1 VKELP
6 LSMKTAAIVILIVLA
21 VLLVALLG
29 AGQYFYNY
37 AIVRKKKAFMEE
49 TPDLDDR
56 AGNGWREGMSWLELQ
71 PYRTLRLTAPDGI
84 PLQGYALDAPSPTN
98 KTVILVH
105 GYDSKGKG
113 MAAFARYYHEQ
124 FGYHVLM
131 PDLRGHG
138 ESGGRYVGFGWH
150 DRLDL
155 LAWMQ
160 QVIGERGA
168 ACEIIL
174 HGISMGGA
182 AVLMAS
188 GETLPAQVK
197 GIISD
202 CAYTSAGDIL
212 AYQLKRMFKLPAF
225 PLIPATGWICRLR
238 AGYDPRQASAV
249 KQVRKATKPLLFIHG
264 EADHFVPTAMVH
276 TLYEA
281 APARDKQIVLIPGAG
296 HAAAYFTD
304 SATYLDQVAVF
315 LAKCSAGPK
324 QEIQS

>member
-1 VKELP
+1 
-6 LSMKTAAIVILIVLA
+6 MKAAAIVILIVLA
-21 VLLVALLG
+21 LLLVSLLG

-56 AGNGWREGMSWLELQ
+56 AGNGWREGMDWLESQ
-71 PYRTLRLTAPDGI
+71 PYRILQLTAPDGI
-84 PLQGYALDAPSPTN
+84 PLQGYALDASAPTN

-138 ESGGRYVGFGWH
+138 KSGGRYVGFGWH

-155 LAWMQ
+155 LAWVQ
-160 QVIGERGA
+160 EVIRQRGPE
-168 ACEIIL
+168 CEMIL

-182 AVLMAS
+182 TVLMAS
-188 GETLPAQVK
+188 GEKLPPQVT

-238 AGYDPRQASAV
+238 AGYDPRQASAL

-276 TLYEA
+276 TLYDA
-281 APARDKQIVLIPGAG
+281 APAPDKQLVLIPGAG

-304 SATYLDQVAVF
+304 SATYLDRVARF
-315 LAKCSAGPK
+315 LAECKFGQTQDAG
-324 QEIQS
+324 S